1 MFDRAVDD
9 ADRALMS
16 AILAETGGK
25 VLSDSLTASLL
36 KAGEWAQVAIEALLD
51 AVARHQSVEPD
62 LVQQALDRWPHDM
75 GPVVADE
82 IRLLIPA

>member
-1 MFDRAVDD
+1 MFDRVADD

-16 AILAETGGK
+16 AILTETDGK
-25 VLSDSLTASLL
+25 ALPDPLTASLL

-51 AVARHQSVEPD
+51 AVAQHPSVETD
-62 LVQQALDRWPHDM
+62 LVQQALDRWPNDM

-82 IRLLIPA
+82 IRALLPV